1 MNPESYLPK
10 IAKVDY
16 LIGKDTAAEYDN
28 DDQDKPLKLV
38 SEFDA
43 NVKQKTPEHANA
55 DKVTLIS
62 FFR

>member
-43 NVKQKTPEHANA
+43 NVKQ
-55 DKVTLIS
+55 
-62 FFR
+62 